1 MWSAL
6 NGINIYLN
14 VNRALQLVGNKGNMW
29 LTDLPNL
36 LRECHEFIFMN
47 NTHKITPAFD
57 NS

>member
-36 LRECHEFIFMN
+36 LRECPEFIFMN